1 MKCSQFGN
9 NYFFVEDNG
18 NKYCFSY
25 GQNVASIID
34 GVYIEYQGDKYY
46 SATSNKHKA
55 KFREYYNVVKPK

>member
-1 MKCSQFGN
+1 MKCTQFGN
-9 NYFFVEDNG
+9 NYFFIDHEG

-34 GVYIEYQGDKYY
+34 GIYIEYNGDQYH

-55 KFREYYNVVKPK
+55 KFRNYYNVEVKK